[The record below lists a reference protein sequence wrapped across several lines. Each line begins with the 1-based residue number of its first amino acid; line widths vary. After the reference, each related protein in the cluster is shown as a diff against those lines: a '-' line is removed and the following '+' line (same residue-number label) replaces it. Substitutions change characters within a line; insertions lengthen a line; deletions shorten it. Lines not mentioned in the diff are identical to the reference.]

1 MQDPI
6 VVKVNG
12 ETSTSADILNHEQQT
27 IENKTLLL
35 TEVLT
40 PYFSTSSGKDNNTI
54 KVLFSCS
61 DMNCLGKSLLS
72 DKIGL
77 NRLQCSI
84 ANGLQNQRKLV
95 VALLGDS
102 VSCGAGSDVGGYGTA
117 LQIYLENLFK
127 RDNITLEIRNL
138 CNGGH
143 GPKFFFLCNE
153 LEGDEDIIIYQT
165 VHHSNNQY
173 TESFFRNSLLTSKSK
188 KTLSIIL
195 LFWQPPL
202 ANAHWWGSE
211 EGYIDLR
218 NIAALYSIPFLD
230 MRIAMIGE

>member
-1 MQDPI
+1 M
-6 VVKVNG
+6 KVNG

-143 GPKFFFLCNE
+143 GPK
-153 LEGDEDIIIYQT
+153 
-165 VHHSNNQY
+165 
-173 TESFFRNSLLTSKSK
+173 
-188 KTLSIIL
+188 SIIVII
-195 LFWQPPL
+195 
-202 ANAHWWGSE
+202 N
-211 EGYIDLR
+211 IR
-218 NIAALYSIPFLD
+218 NHFSVIHY
-230 MRIAMIGE
+230 